1 MDHVKY
7 YLYFLEYTAFG
18 TLRLIVNVESTSSE
32 VLFLNMVKMSGDRNA
47 KYLFSSVA
55 LWFIKLQFFVGY
67 KFASLIWMMIL
78 SKQFLNDWVF
88 SEVQKQQLSG
98 CKFKYTLLNNT
109 YLSWVCRNTPSSDL
123 NAWSVFCSRV
133 FLLIFLFVFFH
144 VYVLC
149 SSCT

>member
-55 LWFIKLQFFVGY
+55 L
-67 KFASLIWMMIL
+67 
-78 SKQFLNDWVF
+78 
-88 SEVQKQQLSG
+88 
-98 CKFKYTLLNNT
+98 
-109 YLSWVCRNTPSSDL
+109 
-123 NAWSVFCSRV
+123 
-133 FLLIFLFVFFH
+133 
-144 VYVLC
+144 
-149 SSCT
+149 